1 MKINSIVLS
10 KVSVFIAT
18 TFLLVGCQNMDEPAL
33 GDYPTDEAN
42 IPAGDL
48 RFFVPF
54 DKEADLIRFKFAED
68 LSGYPC
74 FTPDNSVSQEEGV
87 NSGAFKSGASGS
99 FLKYL
104 NANDFAT
111 VAESFTVSLWEKR
124 DGQTKNNTGANGP
137 EYPFSFTAKNG
148 YHWSGSNFFLLLEGD
163 NSGCAVKVVVATGDN
178 GSGAASADTWLT
190 WEGAA
195 SIPGLLDNEWH
206 HLVFVYDATTSG
218 LTFYKDGVAI
228 GTKTWGSHGP
238 INFMNSAVTSFRIG
252 CGPGSSFTT
261 GDWLSSSWK
270 GSLDQFRLY
279 ATALSASEVQDLYTN
294 NN

>member
-1 MKINSIVLS
+1 MKINSIFLS
-10 KVSVFIAT
+10 KVSSLVVT
-18 TFLLVGCQNMDEPAL
+18 TLLLVGCQDMDEPGL
-33 GDYPTDEAN
+33 GDYPKDEAN

-54 DKEADLIRFKFAED
+54 DKENDLIRFQFAEE

-74 FTPDNSVSQEEGV
+74 FTPDNSITQEDGV
-87 NSGAFKSGASGS
+87 NSKAFKSGNSGT

-104 NANDFAT
+104 NANDFAE
-111 VAESFTVSLWEKR
+111 VSESFTVSLWEKK
-124 DGQTKNNTGANGP
+124 DGQTKNNTGTNGP

-163 NSGCAVKVVVATGDN
+163 NNACAVKVVVATGDN

-190 WEGAA
+190 WEGGSAV
-195 SIPGLLDNEWH
+195 PGLLDNQWH
-206 HLVFVYDATTSG
+206 HLVFVYDATTSS
-218 LTFYKDGVAI
+218 LTFYKDGVVV
-228 GTKTWGSHGP
+228 GTKTWGSHGA
-238 INFMNSAVTSFRIG
+238 INFSNSAITSFRLG
-252 CGPGSSFTT
+252 CGPGSSFSSA
-261 GDWLSSSWK
+261 DWLSSSWK

-279 ATALSASEVQDLYTN
+279 AVALSATEVQNLYAN